1 MKWAFIFAA
10 VTLQAAPPPNIDKL
24 AAEAMTELWQKY
36 GRQNMSE
43 KMTLHVFCHTSFC
56 HMKWAFIFAA
66 VTLEAVPLP
75 NIDKL
80 AAEAMTEL
88 WQKYG

>member
-1 MKWAFIFAA
+1 
-10 VTLQAAPPPNIDKL
+10 
-24 AAEAMTELWQKY
+24 MTKLWQKD
-36 GRQNMSE
+36 GWQNMSE
-43 KMTLHVFCHTSFC
+43 NGSPYFCHTSFC

-66 VTLEAVPLP
+66 VTLQAVPLP